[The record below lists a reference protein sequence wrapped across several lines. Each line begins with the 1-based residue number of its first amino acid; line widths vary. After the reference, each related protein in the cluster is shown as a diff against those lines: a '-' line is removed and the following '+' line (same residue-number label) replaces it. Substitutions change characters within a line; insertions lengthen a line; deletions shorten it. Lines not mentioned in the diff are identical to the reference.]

1 MSSTRELYPLVLV
14 DIALFTV
21 DQGQLRV
28 LLVKRAQ
35 EPEAK
40 RWALPG
46 GILKP
51 DIDSSLEAAA
61 RRVLRTKVSVDVPH
75 IEEVRTFS
83 GAKRDSRGWS
93 VAVLFYAL
101 LPRDKV
107 NELVRSKIEAVKWA
121 DAADT
126 GHPLAFDHAAQL
138 IAALDTLRA
147 KIAGQTLP
155 LHLLPEKF
163 TLTELQVTCEA
174 ITGRPLDKGA
184 FRRRLR
190 SSTELVPIDEF
201 VRGAQRPAQLHM
213 ASADFRF

>member
-1 MSSTRELYPLVLV
+1 MMTTRELYPLVLV

-28 LLVKRAQ
+28 LLVKRSQ

-51 DIDSSLEAAA
+51 DIDGSLEAAA

-83 GAKRDSRGWS
+83 GAKRDPRGWS

-101 LPRDKV
+101 LPRDKI

-121 DAADT
+121 DAAHT
-126 GHPLAFDHAAQL
+126 GHPLAFDHAVQL
-138 IAALDTLRA
+138 IAALETLRA
-147 KIAGQTLP
+147 KIGGQTLP

-174 ITGRPLDKGA
+174 ISGRPLDKGA
-184 FRRRLR
+184 FRRRLK

-201 VRGAQRPAQLHM
+201 VRGAQRPAQLHV